1 MQYDEYGNIIPETP
15 YDLSMAQEEAYRRT
29 RPPKTGL
36 SIPEAAS
43 AAQDISAK
51 GRVPYLTNTMPSD
64 PNIESQDILNIAP
77 SEMRIPKKPTNQ
89 DMALAN
95 EIVNFRKF
103 IVDNVYG
110 GVDYGQSNSANDSQK
125 AEFNN
130 TMKLYTDLF
139 AKDLVERR
147 RAETKDNEFNI
158 RYGNNPYD
166 PKESS
171 FTEWDD
177 NTKNTAV
184 HTKLLTGKEPKFASR
199 DSKGK
204 AAFEKYTNEYM
215 NANGLSAAD
224 VANIQTSY
232 KALDGSIKKQQTQLN
247 AAGNFARNLIKQV
260 DYAETLFQGL
270 SRTDARLLN
279 VPLRELK
286 TKLAGSGLESAYQMF
301 IKEIS
306 AEALKLSM
314 GSQASIAQ
322 IPEGNRQEWERV
334 HDINLPL
341 SEMRKVLQATKQ
353 AATIRIQSI
362 EDEKNE
368 TGNQI
373 KALQDLVSPKEK
385 RTGTAQPTAQNPGNR
400 DVSVLGNYIASN
412 ATKFSQKD
420 LYNKMKAAGWTDEEI
435 KTTWRAY
442 RGR

>member
-1 MQYDEYGNIIPETP
+1 MQYDENGNLIPEMP
-15 YDLSMAQEEAYRRT
+15 YDLSVAQDEAYRRT

-43 AAQDISAK
+43 TAQGISAE

-64 PNIESQDILNIAP
+64 PNIASQDIVNIAP
-77 SEMRIPKKPTNQ
+77 SEMRIPKKPTDQ

-110 GVDYGQSNSANDSQK
+110 GVDYGQSNSSNDTQK

-130 TMKLYTDLF
+130 TMKMYTDLF
-139 AKDLVERR
+139 ARDLIERR
-147 RAETKDNEFNI
+147 RGETKENEINV

-166 PKESS
+166 PKDQS
-171 FTEWDD
+171 FTEWDE
-177 NTKNTAV
+177 NAKNTAV
-184 HTKLLTGKEPKFASR
+184 QTNLLTGKEPKFASR

-204 AAFEKYTNEYM
+204 AGFEKYKNEYM
-215 NANGLSAAD
+215 NTNGLTAAD
-224 VANIQTSY
+224 VAKIQTSY
-232 KALDGSIKKQQTQLN
+232 KALDGSIKNQQKQLN

-260 DYAETLFQGL
+260 EYAETLFQEL

-279 VPLRELK
+279 IPARELR
-286 TKLAGSGLESAYQMF
+286 TKIAGSGLESAYNMF

-322 IPEGNRQEWERV
+322 IPEGNRQEWEKV
-334 HDINLPL
+334 HDVNLPL
-341 SEMRKVLQATKQ
+341 AEMRRVLQATKQ

-362 EDEKNE
+362 EDELNSSSE
-368 TGNQI
+368 QI
-373 KALQDLVSPKEK
+373 KELQDLIVPSKDRKNITSPQKPTSQLPPVTIPRSAMDYLK
-385 RTGTAQPTAQNPGNR
+385 KNPALAAQFDAKYGAG
-400 DVSVLGNYIASN
+400 SAAKILGG
-412 ATKFSQKD
+412 
-420 LYNKMKAAGWTDEEI
+420 M
-435 KTTWRAY
+435 
-442 RGR
+442 